1 MQISRSALTELSRIE
16 TWLPWAFRGLRV
28 ILIFAGAWILAG
40 ITRRLLKRMRP
51 HLLRMMTRHGKSTAF
66 EQENRVQT
74 ILAMFRKLA
83 GILIWLS
90 ALVMAL
96 NELTFNIGPLVAGL
110 GVAGLAFGLG
120 AQSLIKDLLGGLFML
135 LEDQIRIGDSVTING
150 TSGSVEEI
158 NLRTT
163 VLRSENGT
171 VHIIPNGSVNM
182 LSNATRDYSY
192 YVFETTLAHRADADR
207 ALQILRETAEELAQ
221 EEAFRLLILAPV
233 QIMGID
239 KLGERG
245 SVLKA
250 RIKTVPTKDA
260 EVGREMNRRVKAKLD
275 AADIN
280 FPPPPFTAPPLSAPP
295 PSAPPPSAPPRNP

>member
-1 MQISRSALTELSRIE
+1 MQISRSAVTELSRIE

-28 ILIFAGAWILAG
+28 ILIFAGAWIVARV
-40 ITRRLLKRMRP
+40 TRRLLKRMRP

-74 ILAMFRKLA
+74 ILAMFGKLA

-120 AQSLIKDLLGGLFML
+120 AQSLIKGLLGGLFML
-135 LEDQIRIGDSVTING
+135 LEDQIRIGDSGTING

-192 YVFETTLAHRADADR
+192 YVFET
-207 ALQILRETAEELAQ
+207 
-221 EEAFRLLILAPV
+221 
-233 QIMGID
+233 
-239 KLGERG
+239 
-245 SVLKA
+245 
-250 RIKTVPTKDA
+250 
-260 EVGREMNRRVKAKLD
+260 
-275 AADIN
+275 
-280 FPPPPFTAPPLSAPP
+280 
-295 PSAPPPSAPPRNP
+295 

>member
-1 MQISRSALTELSRIE
+1 MQISRAALTRLVTTE
-16 TWLPWAFRGLRV
+16 TWIEWGFRGVKVFL
-28 ILIFAGAWILAG
+28 ILAGAWILARL
-40 ITRRLLKRMRP
+40 TRRLLKRLRP
-51 HLLRMMTRHGKSTAF
+51 HLLRMMTRHGKSSAF

-74 ILAMFRKLA
+74 LLAMFGKLA
-83 GILIWLS
+83 GILIWLA

-171 VHIIPNGSVNM
+171 VHIIPNGAVNM
-182 LSNATRDYSY
+182 LSNSTRDYSY
-192 YVFETTLAHRADADR
+192 YVFETTLAHRANADR
-207 ALQILRETAEELAQ
+207 ALEILRQTGEELAQ
-221 EEAFRLLILAPV
+221 EDAFRLVILAPI
-233 QIMGID
+233 QIMGVD
-239 KLGERG
+239 RLGERG
-245 SVLKA
+245 SVIKA

-260 EVGREMNRRVKAKLD
+260 EVGREFNRRVKDRLD
-275 AADIN
+275 AAAID
-280 FPPPPFTAPPLSAPP
+280 F
-295 PSAPPPSAPPRNP
+295 PSAPSNAK